1 MHIGDKVIVI
11 VSFISIHHLK
21 WLHLFYAFKKNRKE
35 NLGNGNA
42 FRQSSGTVPSV
53 MGVVVNLAVAV
64 FIDLC
69 SARLCEG
76 SLQCSHALVLYTVG
90 CVALGPRFIFYVKAK

>member
-1 MHIGDKVIVI
+1 
-11 VSFISIHHLK
+11 
-21 WLHLFYAFKKNRKE
+21 
-35 NLGNGNA
+35 
-42 FRQSSGTVPSV
+42 

-76 SLQCSHALVLYTVG
+76 SLQCSHALVLYKVG

>member
-21 WLHLFYAFKKNRKE
+21 WLHLFYTFKKNRKE

-42 FRQSSGTVPSV
+42 FVSPVELYPLSW
-53 MGVVVNLAVAV
+53 
-64 FIDLC
+64 
-69 SARLCEG
+69 
-76 SLQCSHALVLYTVG
+76 ALS
-90 CVALGPRFIFYVKAK
+90 